1 MEPFYECNLCNNQGE
16 ANGMVNHVLG
26 RGHREKFFGQMD
38 DKDYSKMSSTDLR
51 KQAERQ
57 DEKGQWELI
66 KTTYSDELYP
76 WPSGKAPWSLENG
89 GTGNPPTYNREFMRD
104 R

>member
-1 MEPFYECNLCNNQGE
+1 
-16 ANGMVNHVLG
+16 
-26 RGHREKFFGQMD
+26 
-38 DKDYSKMSSTDLR
+38 MSSTDLR